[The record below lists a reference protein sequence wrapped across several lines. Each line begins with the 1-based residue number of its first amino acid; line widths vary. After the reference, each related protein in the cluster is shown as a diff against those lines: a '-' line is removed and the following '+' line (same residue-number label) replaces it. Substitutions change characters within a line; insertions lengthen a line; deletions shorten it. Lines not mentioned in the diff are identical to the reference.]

1 MKIDGLHI
9 SGGHRL
15 LPPPGFLGITL
26 FGRVWTRHSREEL
39 AAFLQ
44 TERGRVFVNHE
55 RIHLIQ
61 ARTLRWWGVF
71 YAVYFWYWLKLFLVS
86 FHSPM
91 AYLTNPF
98 EMEAYAN
105 ERDLNFRVSHWRN
118 FRMTNRQRRRW
129 YKEHGET
136 SENVTKTGRLII
148 LRRPVL
154 CFLKRRFKFL
164 RRRL

>member
-136 SENVTKTGRLII
+136 SENVTKKPGVSRL
-148 LRRPVL
+148 
-154 CFLKRRFKFL
+154 
-164 RRRL
+164 

>member
-26 FGRVWTRHSREEL
+26 FGHVWTRHSREEL

-105 ERDLNFRVSHWRN
+105 ERDEPPAAAMVQGTRRN
-118 FRMTNRQRRRW
+118 VGKR
-129 YKEHGET
+129 YK
-136 SENVTKTGRLII
+136 KTGRLII